1 MPERLGDHPA
11 GRSGARRASRVRTA
25 VVWEVLREVLDQGAK
40 ASGRAAL
47 DVVDAGGG
55 TGGFAVPLAE
65 LGHRVTV
72 VDASPD
78 ALAALERRAA
88 ESGVSVHAV
97 QGDADD
103 LLGMVGPDSADLVL
117 CHSVLEYVDDPTL
130 VIAAMARTV
139 RPGGAISVLVA
150 GRLATALHRAI
161 AGHFDDAR
169 TALTDRAGRWGERD
183 PVPRRFTHDT
193 LVELVGGAGLR
204 VGAVHGARI
213 FTDLVPSGLV
223 DGEQDATEALIAL
236 EEVAST
242 HPVLRDLGAQLHLLA
257 HRD

>member
-1 MPERLGDHPA
+1 M
-11 GRSGARRASRVRTA
+11 
-25 VVWEVLREVLDQGAK
+25 WEVLREVLDQGAK

-103 LLGMVGPDSADLVL
+103 LLSVVGPDSADLVL
-117 CHSVLEYVDDPTL
+117 CHSVLEYVDDPAV
-130 VIAAMARTV
+130 VIAALARTV
-139 RPGGAISVLVA
+139 RPGGAISVLVS
-150 GRLATALHRAI
+150 GRLATVLHRAL

-169 TALTDRAGRWGERD
+169 RVLTGQAGTWGDRD
-183 PVPRRFTHDT
+183 PVPRRFTRDT
-193 LVELVGGAGLR
+193 LAELARGAGLR

-213 FTDLVPSGLV
+213 FADLVPSGLV
-223 DGEQDATEALIAL
+223 DGEHDAAEALIAL
-236 EEVAST
+236 EEAASA
-242 HPVLRDLGAQLHLLA
+242 HPVLRDLGTQLHLLA
-257 HRD
+257 HRT